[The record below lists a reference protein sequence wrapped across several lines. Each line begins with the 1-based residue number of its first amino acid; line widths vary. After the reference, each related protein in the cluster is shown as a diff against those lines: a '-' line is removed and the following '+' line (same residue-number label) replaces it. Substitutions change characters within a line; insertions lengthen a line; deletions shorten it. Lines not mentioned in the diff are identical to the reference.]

1 MKANL
6 KQQQAI
12 EATHGALLIIAWAG
26 SGKTA
31 TLTKRIAYMISEK
44 QIVPN
49 SILALTFTNKAAG
62 EMKARTGQAIGSIYH
77 PHMMKNRHLPYMGT
91 FHSFWIY
98 IFKEVLGSQYS
109 DNVSQKIL
117 LRKDFIIY
125 DESDKL
131 SIMRD
136 IIKNELWLIEK
147 EYPPRQI
154 AYFISDAKNKS
165 ITPKWYEEFVDSNLK
180 EIVAKVYKRYQE
192 RLWENNAIDFD
203 DILWKLLQVFEIPEI
218 LTVYQE
224 KYKFIMIDEYQDTN
238 LVQYKIV
245 QLLAQKYWN
254 LAVVWDDWQSI
265 YSWRWAD
272 MRNILEFKK
281 DYPNAKIVK
290 LEQNYRSTKT
300 IIHAANTVIKN
311 NKESLDKELWT
322 DNVEW
327 EKIQYVSAQDDRGE
341 SIWIAENILQHV
353 KIGWKY
359 GDNLILYRTN
369 AQSRGIEEALLKKA
383 IPYKVIWGM
392 KFYDRKEIK
401 DILSYLRVILNPS
414 DPVAFKRIVNIP
426 TRKIGN
432 KTLETLDV
440 YRASFGIWYFEVL
453 DNISGLDDIRPAAKT
468 ALQEF
473 TDIIKDISAKSSRMN
488 VSQLI
493 GEIISQIHY
502 EDFLKTQFSTDEYE
516 SKKENL
522 SELKNV
528 ASEYD
533 WLDPR
538 ESLSLFL
545 EEVALISDLDSTED
559 ENDYVILMTIHTSK
573 WLEEKRVFVTGLED
587 GIFPHSRTHSNLKEL
602 EEERR
607 LMYVAMTRAKDQLL
621 ITRAKQRF
629 YFWDYIR
636 NPESRF
642 IVEIPSELIE
652 NIELGWGFSFDS
664 PFEQSWSDSTMRVV
678 KKVLIENNVLEFK
691 PGMQVS
697 HHKFWIWVI
706 DGLVGE
712 IAEIRFREGIK
723 KMNIRIAPVK
733 LVLE

>member
-238 LVQYKIV
+238 LIQYKIV

-401 DILSYLRVILNPS
+401 DILSYLKVILNPS

-559 ENDYVILMTIHTSK
+559 KNDYVILMTIHTSK

>member
-1 MKANL
+1 MKANP
-6 KQQQAI
+6 KQQEAI
-12 EATHGALLIIAWAG
+12 ESVHGALLIIAGAG
-26 SGKTA
+26 SWKTA
-31 TLTKRIAYMISEK
+31 TLTKRIAHMISENN
-44 QIVPN
+44 IIPN

-62 EMKARTGQAIGSIYH
+62 EMKERTGQAIGSTYH

-98 IFKEVLGSQYS
+98 ILKEVLASKYSQS
-109 DNVSQKIL
+109 VTDKIA

-125 DESDKL
+125 DEADKL
-131 SIMRD
+131 SVMRD
-136 IIKNELWLIEK
+136 IVKNELWLIEK

-165 ITPKWYEEFVDSNLK
+165 ITPEAYDNFVDSNLK
-180 EIVAKVYKRYQE
+180 EVVSKVYKRYQE

-218 LTVYQE
+218 LAAYQE
-224 KYKFIMIDEYQDTN
+224 KYKYIMVDEYQDTN

-245 QLLAQKYWN
+245 QLLASKYGN
-254 LAVVWDDWQSI
+254 LAVVGDDWQSI
-265 YSWRWAD
+265 YSWRGAD

-300 IIHAANTVIKN
+300 IISAANTVIKN
-311 NKESLDKELWT
+311 NKEALDKELWT
-322 DNVEW
+322 DNIEW
-327 EKIQYVSAQDDRGE
+327 EKIHYVSAQDDRGE
-341 SIWIAENILQHV
+341 SNWIAENIESYV
-353 KIGWKY
+353 KWDGKY

-401 DILSYLRVILNPS
+401 DILAYLRIILNPS
-414 DPVAFKRIVNIP
+414 DPVAFKRIVNVP
-426 TRKIGN
+426 ARKIGN
-432 KTLETLDV
+432 KTIESLDS
-440 YRASFGIWYFEVL
+440 YRESFWIGYFEVL
-453 DNISGLDDIRPAAKT
+453 DNISELDELRPAAKL
-468 ALQEF
+468 ALSEF
-473 TDIIKDISAKSSRMN
+473 TEIIKNISEKSNKLN
-488 VSQLI
+488 VSDLI
-493 GEIISQIHY
+493 WEIISQTQY
-502 EDFLKTQFSTDEYE
+502 EDFLKSQFSTDEYE

-533 WLDPR
+533 GLEPR

-545 EEVALISDLDSTED
+545 EEVALISDLDSADTQD
-559 ENDYVILMTIHTSK
+559 DFVILMTIHTSK
-573 WLEEKRVFVTGLED
+573 WLEQKRVFVTGLED
-587 GIFPHSRTHSNLKEL
+587 GIFPHSRTHSNPKEL

-607 LMYVAMTRAKDQLL
+607 LMYVAMTRARDELF
-621 ITRAKQRF
+621 ITRAKERL
-629 YFWDYIR
+629 YFWDYVR

-642 IVEIPSELIE
+642 IAEIPAELIE
-652 NIELGWGFSFDS
+652 NVELGGWFSFDS
-664 PFEQSWSDSTMRVV
+664 AFSQIWWESTMRVA
-678 KKVLIENNVLEFK
+678 KKVVVENNVADFRAW
-691 PGMQVS
+691 MQVS
-697 HHKFWIWVI
+697 HHKFWIWII
-706 DGLVGE
+706 DGLIGE
-712 IAEIRFREGIK
+712 IAEIRFREWVK

-733 LVLE
+733 LITE